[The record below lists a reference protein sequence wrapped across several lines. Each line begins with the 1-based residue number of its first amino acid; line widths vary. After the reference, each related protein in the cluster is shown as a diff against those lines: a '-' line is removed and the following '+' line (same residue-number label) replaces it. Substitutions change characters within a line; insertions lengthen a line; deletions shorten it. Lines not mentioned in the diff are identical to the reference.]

1 MKAVLHDLVFDDG
14 VDDIGKAR
22 ALGELVFAGFK
33 VAASLEHNHAAHE
46 DIWLIDHTLALQQ
59 IGYVADAEAARNI
72 HHFVL
77 GQRTGRLEA
86 LLSEEQCGTNRD
98 RNYDQQR
105 EDGISNYNE
114 RMSHAPRTPIRN
126 RHPLRFER
134 HTRAARHW
142 RLAGRRSVGVTAR
155 R

>member
-1 MKAVLHDLVFDDG
+1 MLHDLVFDDG

-33 VAASLEHNHAAHE
+33 VATGLEHNHAAHE
-46 DIWLIDHTLALQQ
+46 DIWLIDHALALQQ

-72 HHFVL
+72 HHLVL

-86 LLSEEQCGTNRD
+86 LLSEEQCGADCD
-98 RNYDQQR
+98 RNHDQQR
-105 EDGISNYNE
+105 EDGISNDHE
-114 RMSHAPRTPIRN
+114 RMPHAPRTPVRD

-134 HTRAARHW
+134 RTRAARHW
-142 RLAGRRSVGVTAR
+142 RLAGRRSVGVTAGR
-155 R
+155 